1 MDKPLIPALHSALP
15 GQRNTLHDVSSGFQ
29 PQHPVLLT
37 LAPIAGHAANLTLN
51 VLGQCLSRET
61 PDSPAYAL
69 VAYVAP
75 SATERVAYT
84 NRSAARFE
92 VGQHTERWF
101 AGVQLYFTEIDI
113 TDYADSLRLE
123 YLAPVVPEPA
133 LTTEAPVRTL
143 HPTAQPTSEGLRK
156 AA

>member
-15 GQRNTLHDVSSGFQ
+15 GQHNVLHDVSSGFQ
-29 PQHPVLLT
+29 PQYPVLHT
-37 LAPIAGHAANLTLN
+37 LVPIAGHPANLTLN

-69 VAYVAP
+69 VAYVSP
-75 SATERVAYT
+75 SATERVAYI

-113 TDYADSLRLE
+113 TDHADSLRLE
-123 YLAPVVPEPA
+123 YLIPVVLETAPA
-133 LTTEAPVRTL
+133 AEVPIRSLHSTT
-143 HPTAQPTSEGLRK
+143 QPISKGLRK

>member
-15 GQRNTLHDVSSGFQ
+15 GQYNILHDVSNGFQ
-29 PQHPVLLT
+29 PQHPVLHT
-37 LAPIAGHAANLTLN
+37 LIPIAGHPANLALN
-51 VLGQCLSRET
+51 ILGQCLSRET

-92 VGQHTERWF
+92 VGQHIERWF

-123 YLAPVVPEPA
+123 YLAPIVSEAAPA
-133 LTTEAPVRTL
+133 TERLVRPL
-143 HPTAQPTSEGLRK
+143 HSITSEGLRK